1 MTLPQRRTSGHVV
14 FNTPT
19 STRRVQWIVS
29 ACILL
34 TCVWTTA
41 AWASWS
47 FLDSRTS
54 AALSAVDF
62 PLDTTTGYVV
72 GQNGTILKT
81 TDAGDSW
88 QKQRSRTR
96 EHLHDVDFVDAAT
109 GYVVGTNGTLLT
121 TTDGGK
127 TWTALNAGTT
137 QHLQTVA
144 FPVDA
149 NTGYIGG
156 ANRTLLKTTDGGQTW
171 VAQTI
176 AEGWVRDLAFPQDST
191 TGYASAVYG
200 TVGHIYK
207 TTDGGQ
213 TWTRVFVL
221 YDAFLDSMS
230 FPIDDQVGYVANHD
244 TFTQHG
250 IWRTTDG
257 GATWQLVT
265 GALTSVPV
273 AVDFPTDT
281 QTGVAVGFA
290 GALLTT
296 TDGGTTWEEG
306 SLGISTSLVDVQ
318 FLTTSTGYAVGSGGV
333 IAKTTDGGAPP
344 VQTVYLHPTGSG
356 SINTFTDQVG
366 CIDDWECVN
375 DQDGHLGTGLPNAV
389 NHQDYVA
396 DQSGNR
402 AMFALEDGVLAAGQ
416 HVVKI
421 CVFIAATQFNGT
433 YASLSYQRIGTDAS
447 PVDTT
452 AFWLGSYWFNGIRSH
467 CWENLSWTAAEL
479 DALEIGVHSVS
490 GKLLHA
496 GQLYVKV
503 DFETGL

>member
-1 MTLPQRRTSGHVV
+1 MTVSQRRTYSHVV
-14 FNTPT
+14 STT
-19 STRRVQWIVS
+19 SPSPRRVQWIV
-29 ACILL
+29 CVWLL
-34 TCVWTTA
+34 LMCVWTTA
-41 AWASWS
+41 AFASWS
-47 FLDSRTS
+47 VLDSRTS

-62 PLDTTTGYVV
+62 PLDATTGYVV

-81 TDAGDSW
+81 TDAGTSW
-88 QKQRSRTR
+88 KKQRAGTR
-96 EHLHDVDFVDAAT
+96 EHLHDVAFVNDAV
-109 GYVVGTNGTLLT
+109 GYVVGTNGTLLKT
-121 TTDGGK
+121 LDGGK
-127 TWTALNAGTT
+127 KWSALNAGTT
-137 QHLQTVA
+137 QHLQTVT
-144 FPVDA
+144 FPVGAD
-149 NTGYIGG
+149 TGYIGG
-156 ANRTLLKTTDGGQTW
+156 ANQTLLKTTDGGQTW

-176 AEGWVRDLAFPQDST
+176 AEGWVRDLAFPQDTT
-191 TGYASAVYG
+191 TGYASTVYG

-230 FPIDDQVGYVANHD
+230 FPVDDQVGYVANHD
-244 TFTQHG
+244 TYTQHG
-250 IWRTTDG
+250 IWHTTDG
-257 GATWQLVT
+257 GTTWDLVT
-265 GALTSVPV
+265 TGLTSVPV
-273 AVDFPTDT
+273 AVDFTDT
-281 QTGVAVGFA
+281 QTGFAVGFA
-290 GALLTT
+290 GALLKT
-296 TDGGTTWEEG
+296 TDGGATWSEG
-306 SLGISTSLVDVQ
+306 SLGMSTSLVDVQ

-366 CIDDWECVN
+366 CTDDWECVN
-375 DQDGHLGTGLPNAV
+375 DQDGNLGTGIPATVNAG
-389 NHQDYVA
+389 DYVA

-402 AMFALEDGVLAAGQ
+402 VMFALEDGVLAAGQ

-433 YASLSYQRIGTDAS
+433 YASLSYQRIGTDAA
-447 PVDTT
+447 PVDSV
-452 AFWLGSYWFNGIRSH
+452 AFWLGSYWFNGMRSH
-467 CWENLSWTAAEL
+467 CWENLTWTAAEL